1 MSADKFGL
9 FFRAPK
15 RTDQLPRTP
24 IANIYVKSYL
34 NTEYNAKDLPLITPD
49 CITIGELDEWISSL
63 IRDLETVRLEARRK
77 FAPYD
82 KAAQIKSGRD
92 RRRGRLDDRPVR
104 GA

>member
-1 MSADKFGL
+1 MNADKFGL

-24 IANIYVKSYL
+24 LANIYVKSYL
-34 NTEYNAKDLPLITPD
+34 NTEYNTKDLPLITPD
-49 CITIGELDEWISSL
+49 CISIEALDEWINSL

-82 KAAQIKSGRD
+82 K
-92 RRRGRLDDRPVR
+92 RRRKSN
-104 GA
+104 

>member
-24 IANIYVKSYL
+24 LANIYVKSYL

-49 CITIGELDEWISSL
+49 CKRSEHLTSGSILLSGTWRRSGWKLGGNLPHTIRGDANQ
-63 IRDLETVRLEARRK
+63 IRALP
-77 FAPYD
+77 APGP
-82 KAAQIKSGRD
+82 S
-92 RRRGRLDDRPVR
+92 
-104 GA
+104 